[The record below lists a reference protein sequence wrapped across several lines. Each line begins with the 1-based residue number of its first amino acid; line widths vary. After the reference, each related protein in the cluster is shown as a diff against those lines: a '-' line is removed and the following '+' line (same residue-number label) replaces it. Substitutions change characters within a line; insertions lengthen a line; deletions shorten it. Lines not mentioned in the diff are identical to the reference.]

1 MHIIVSFSFMLI
13 MNIKFREF
21 HFAANILLNLKKMA
35 LKGTVLRDRF
45 RIC

>member
-21 HFAANILLNLKKMA
+21 HFAANILLNFKKMA
-35 LKGTVLRDRF
+35 LN
-45 RIC
+45 